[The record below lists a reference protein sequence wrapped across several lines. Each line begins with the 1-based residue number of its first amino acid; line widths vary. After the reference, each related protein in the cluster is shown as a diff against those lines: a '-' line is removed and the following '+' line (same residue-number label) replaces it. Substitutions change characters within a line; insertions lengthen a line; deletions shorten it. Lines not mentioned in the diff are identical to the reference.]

1 MSCKCEDLQKLV
13 ADLTQRVRDLED
25 ETGLGEKR
33 DRKAYIKARVQWL
46 KEHEGMSGRQASR
59 QANNEVHFNNMVRI
73 PGVNDG

>member
-1 MSCKCEDLQKLV
+1 MCCKCDELKKTVDDLIL
-13 ADLTQRVRDLED
+13 RVRELED